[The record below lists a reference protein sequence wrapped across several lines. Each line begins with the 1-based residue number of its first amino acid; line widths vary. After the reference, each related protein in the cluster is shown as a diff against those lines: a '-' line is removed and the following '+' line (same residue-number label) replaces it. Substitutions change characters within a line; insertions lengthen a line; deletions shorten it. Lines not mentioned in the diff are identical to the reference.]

1 MIGEKETGT
10 AAQPALKV
18 GGLYKVTNPTNSYFG
33 QVGFLRTVFSGPEAP
48 TGFLPLWIEF
58 TTRSQ
63 CDFARDDVEPYESED
78 TEPRPSKRAPLVWQ
92 NGLDGRSGAELR
104 AIRRT
109 ATDD

>member
-1 MIGEKETGT
+1 MSGEKETGT

-78 TEPRPSKRAPLVWQ
+78 TEPQALVRTHD
-92 NGLDGRSGAELR
+92 DGMIEQLR
-104 AIRRT
+104 
-109 ATDD
+109 